1 MSKGHVPPPFEE
13 FTKEEAK
20 AFATT
25 NVSAEDVASEAA
37 IVRMYSEG
45 HTVGEIQDT
54 FKISS
59 GKMYEI
65 ITRHSLPL
73 RNGRIKNSKAGKRL
87 QEMTKKDKRNLVTDY
102 ENGMNLNDIY
112 KKYNINKHG
121 TYTILNEFK
130 VDRKVAT
137 RKVADR
143 GSKSAT
149 LDNSRNIMLV
159 DKNKTPS
166 VSDWTRPPS
175 ADIVVSDPSR
185 VRKVSIPLENIT
197 DIQMGVDDVGNPT
210 VKFTV
215 LKGTNVTL

>member
-1 MSKGHVPPPFEE
+1 MSNEYVPPPFEE

-25 NVSAEDVASEAA
+25 NVSAEDVASESA
-37 IVRMYSEG
+37 IVKMYSEG
-45 HTVGEIQDT
+45 RTVGEIQDT

-65 ITRHSLPL
+65 ITRHNLPL
-73 RNGRIKNSKAGKRL
+73 RNGRIKSSKAGKRL
-87 QEMTKKDKRNLVTDY
+87 QEMTKNEKRNLVKDY
-102 ENGMNLNDIY
+102 EDGMNLNDIY

-130 VDRKVAT
+130 VDRKVAI

-143 GSKSAT
+143 GSKPAV
-149 LDNSRNIMLV
+149 LDDSRNSLLV
-159 DKNKTPS
+159 DKNKAPS
-166 VSDWTRPPS
+166 MSDWLRPS
-175 ADIVVSDPSR
+175 SDAVVVSDPSR

-197 DIQMGVDDVGNPT
+197 DIQMGADDAGNPT

>member
-1 MSKGHVPPPFEE
+1 MSNEYVPPPFEE

-37 IVRMYSEG
+37 IVKMYSEG
-45 HTVGEIQDT
+45 RTVGEIQDT

-65 ITRHSLPL
+65 ITRHNLPL
-73 RNGRIKNSKAGKRL
+73 RNGRIKSSKAGKRL
-87 QEMTKKDKRNLVTDY
+87 QEMTTNEKRSLVEDY
-102 ENGMNLNDIY
+102 EDGMNLNDIY

-130 VDRKVAT
+130 VDRKVAI

-149 LDNSRNIMLV
+149 LDNSRNMLLI
-159 DKNKTPS
+159 DTPS
-166 VSDWTRPPS
+166 MSDWMIPAS
-175 ADIVVSDPSR
+175 DAIVVSDPSR
-185 VRKVSIPLENIT
+185 VRQVSIPLENIT
-197 DIQMGVDDVGNPT
+197 DIQMGVDDAGNPT

>member
-1 MSKGHVPPPFEE
+1 MSNEYVPPPFEE

-25 NVSAEDVASEAA
+25 TVSAEDVASEAA
-37 IVRMYSEG
+37 IVKMYSEG
-45 HTVGEIQDT
+45 RTVGEIQDT

-65 ITRHSLPL
+65 ITRHNLPL

-87 QEMTKKDKRNLVTDY
+87 QEMTKNEKRNLVKDY
-102 ENGMNLNDIY
+102 EDGMNLNDIY

-130 VDRKVAT
+130 VDRKVAI
-137 RKVADR
+137 RKVADK
-143 GSKSAT
+143 GSKTAA
-149 LDNSRNIMLV
+149 LDNSPNILFL
-159 DKNKTPS
+159 DKNKAPS
-166 VSDWTRPPS
+166 MSEWARPAS

-185 VRKVSIPLENIT
+185 VRQVSIPLENIT
-197 DIQMGVDDVGNPT
+197 DIQMGVDDAGNPT